1 MTAFSRPSSKPPQ
14 STLLG
19 LSLPE
24 ASAESLEY
32 SQQLSDLVQQ
42 EMAKAG
48 GWLSFSDFM
57 HMALYTP
64 ALGYYSGGLT
74 KFGSDESGG
83 GDFVTAPQISPL
95 FAQSL
100 ARQVGQVL
108 SSVSRDANV
117 LELGAGTGKLA
128 ADLLL
133 ALDELNQLPNQYCIL
148 EVSDHLRQVQRET
161 LKEKLPQALF
171 GKVTWL
177 DSLPNDFVGMILGNE
192 VLDAIPVHLLVKK
205 EGGLYERGVAFDDGF
220 QWQDKVL
227 KSVDLAGGLDVD
239 LLPNDYLTEVCPA
252 ANGLIQSLGAA
263 LKTGA
268 VLMIDYGFA
277 ASEYY
282 HPQRNEGTLMCHYQH
297 YAHSDPLVYIG
308 LQDVTAHVNFSAI
321 AQAGLNGGLDFY
333 GYCSQAQFLLN
344 CGLLDLLA
352 KESPDDITRYTPI
365 AAGVQKLLSP
375 SEMGDLFKV
384 ISFTKDL
391 NDDLT
396 LLGFVEGDKSHTL

>member
-1 MTAFSRPSSKPPQ
+1 MTAAFKPPLSPSTLPTPSS
-14 STLLG
+14 
-19 LSLPE
+19 
-24 ASAESLEY
+24 ESQYY

-42 EMAKAG
+42 KITESS
-48 GWLSFSDFM
+48 GWLSFADFM

-74 KFGSDESGG
+74 KFGNRNAGG

-95 FAQSL
+95 FGQSL
-100 ARQVGQVL
+100 ARQVGQVVFE
-108 SSVSRDANV
+108 SQGDV
-117 LELGAGTGKLA
+117 LELGAGTGQLA

-133 ALDELNQLPNQYCIL
+133 ALSDLNQLPKQYYIL
-148 EVSDHLRQVQRET
+148 EVSDHLRQIQIET
-161 LKEKLPQALF
+161 LQEKLPITLF
-171 GKVTWL
+171 KKIIWL
-177 DSLPNDFVGMILGNE
+177 DTLPNDFVGMILGNE

-205 EGGLYERGVAFDDGF
+205 SGDLHERGIAFVDGF
-220 QWQDKVL
+220 QWQDKAL
-227 KSVDLAGGLDVD
+227 QDASLIDALEVDA
-239 LLPNDYLTEVCPA
+239 LPNDYLTEVCPA
-252 ANGLIQSLGAA
+252 ASGLIKSLGAT

-268 VLMIDYGFA
+268 VLMLDYGFS

-282 HPQRNEGTLMCHYQH
+282 HPQRSEGTLMCHYQH

-308 LQDVTAHVNFSAI
+308 LQDLTAHVNFSAI
-321 AQAGLNGGLDFY
+321 AQAGLDGGLDFY

-344 CGLLDLLA
+344 CGVLDLLA

-365 AAGVQKLLSP
+365 ASAVQKLLSP

-384 ISFTKDL
+384 ISFTKGLDADL
-391 NDDLT
+391 A

>member
-148 EVSDHLRQVQRET
+148 EVSDHLRQVQRDT

-177 DSLPNDFVGMILGNE
+177 DSLPNDFVGMMLGNE

-220 QWQDKVL
+220 QWQDKAL

-239 LLPNDYLTEVCPA
+239 QFPNDYLTEVCPA

-321 AQAGLNGGLDFY
+321 AQAGLDGGLDFY